1 MTNCSLESR
10 YAEAAELTENALR
23 GGSARRTACAVPRK
37 PAKPLDLPS
46 LRRPPNKRRK
56 LPENSECRQL
66 AEVMPSGKLLKIA
79 RSPEPTLTLID

>member
-1 MTNCSLESR
+1 MP
-10 YAEAAELTENALR
+10 
-23 GGSARRTACAVPRK
+23 CAVAQLDGLLVRYLEK